1 MLLYLFALED
11 QGTSVLGDVPIPA
24 GIQYFPARVP
34 MLSSDGSLS
43 QEDAAQLREK
53 SWKRKGLILK
63 DDAVLAAMDPN
74 EKPKRLNYTRKK
86 DGSISGD
93 LADKA
98 QLRLLKAYV
107 FSLLGAMVD
116 DIASGNVEANPYT
129 RGNSHN
135 ACSFCPYGA
144 VCHPEEVA
152 GRRDYKAMSADRF
165 WDEIGKEMGSN
176 G

>member
-1 MLLYLFALED
+1 M
-11 QGTSVLGDVPIPA
+11 
-24 GIQYFPARVP
+24 
-34 MLSSDGSLS
+34 
-43 QEDAAQLREK
+43 
-53 SWKRKGLILK
+53 KGLILK
-63 DDAVLAAMDPN
+63 DDAVLFAMESA
-74 EKPKRLNYTRKK
+74 EKPKRLSYTRKK

-93 LADKA
+93 LADRA

-107 FSLLGAMVD
+107 FSLLGSMVD

-135 ACSFCPYGA
+135 ACTFCPYGA

-152 GRRDYKAMSADRF
+152 GRRDYKTMSADRF
-165 WDEIGKEMGSN
+165 WDEIGKEIGSN